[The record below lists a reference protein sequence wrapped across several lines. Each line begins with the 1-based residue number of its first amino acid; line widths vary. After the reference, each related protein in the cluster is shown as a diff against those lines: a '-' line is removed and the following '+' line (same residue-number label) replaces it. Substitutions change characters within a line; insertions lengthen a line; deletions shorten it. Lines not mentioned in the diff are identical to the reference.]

1 MVRSLIATEDDLNM
15 QIIHLLGFGRFYTYD
30 YNKVVTDAQY
40 QNQSTVM
47 ANSFISSTLSSQ
59 FNDAITRVLN
69 TKNWNIGTNLS
80 TGTYGWDDMEVE
92 GLFSGRLMNNRLQ
105 FTGNIGYHENKYK
118 VTNNTNFV
126 GDFDV
131 KYLLTPSGNILL
143 KAYSQ
148 TNDKYFTKSALTTQG
163 IGIQFKKD
171 FTKLKELFQKK

>member
-1 MVRSLIATEDDLNM
+1 MVRKLISTEEDLNM
-15 QIIHLLGFGRFYTYD
+15 QVIHLLGLGRFYSYD
-30 YNKVVTDAQY
+30 SGVSDNYAK
-40 QNQSTVM
+40 QNQSTIA
-47 ANSFISSTLSSQ
+47 ANSFISSTISSQ
-59 FNDAITRVLN
+59 INEVITSAIGSNDWTF
-69 TKNWNIGTNLS
+69 GTNIS
-80 TGTYGWDDMEVE
+80 TGKSGWTDMGVD
-92 GLFSGRLMNNRLQ
+92 GVVSGKLLNNRLILN
-105 FTGNIGYHENKYK
+105 GNLGYHENQY
-118 VTNNTNFV
+118 NAARGSNFV